1 MGSDDYAVTTC
12 YLEHL
17 TDEDLAFLLD
27 PYGRGG
33 ASGDYR
39 SVVRARRGGI
49 EGLLTQPEV
58 FEALFVTERSPGP
71 LVQLS
76 PFLAFAVGV
85 ERAGQEL
92 RTATYIPEWVGVGR
106 RTPLFDVPQ
115 LQEFMSSPWRRFF
128 LAELLA
134 SYTRVASGSVLVATR
149 RGFRRQRFSELDPVR
164 LAALLDVVPE
174 AERPGILR
182 RLGDLALFLTGVFP
196 DYVARHGFGPVDQG
210 RLLRSSMLAAGPRRK
225 APAAGM
231 RPDTGG
237 GSIGRAGMD
246 KAGLDGGSLDG
257 GGDAVALLAQLGRRW
272 YQAAFRL
279 LPGPVPANV
288 AVISEMPERFNDAR
302 RVLGVIAERLLFP
315 HREHWFGIGSG

>member
-1 MGSDDYAVTTC
+1 MAPDELAVTTC

-17 TDEDLAFLLD
+17 TDDDLAFLRD
-27 PYGRGG
+27 PYDRES
-33 ASGDYR
+33 ATDDPWSF
-39 SVVRARRGGI
+39 VRARRGGI
-49 EGLLTQPEV
+49 EGLLAQPDV
-58 FEALFVTERSPGP
+58 FEALFVAERGPGP
-71 LVQLS
+71 LVHVS
-76 PFLAFAVGV
+76 PFLAFAVAV
-85 ERAGQEL
+85 ERAGHEL
-92 RTATYIPEWVGVGR
+92 NAATYIPEWVGVGR

-115 LQEFMSSPWRRFF
+115 LREFMSSPWRRFF

-164 LAALLDVVPE
+164 LAGLLDVVPE

-210 RLLRSSMLAAGPRRK
+210 RLLRSSTVAAGPPRGSR
-225 APAAGM
+225 ASTA
-231 RPDTGG
+231 RPGID
-237 GSIGRAGMD
+237 RE
-246 KAGLDGGSLDG
+246 
-257 GGDAVALLAQLGRRW
+257 GDAVTLLGQLGQRW
-272 YQAAFRL
+272 YQAAYRL

-302 RVLGVIAERLLFP
+302 RVLGLIAERLLFA
-315 HREHWFGIGSG
+315 HHDQWFGIDPG